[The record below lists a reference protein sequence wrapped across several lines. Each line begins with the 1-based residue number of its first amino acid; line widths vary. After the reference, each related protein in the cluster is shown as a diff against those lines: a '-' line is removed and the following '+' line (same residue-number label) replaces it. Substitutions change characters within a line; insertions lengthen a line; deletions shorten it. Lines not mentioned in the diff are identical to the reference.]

1 MLYYTNMTEPT
12 VMLPESD
19 TPSEVAIAQTLLPWR
34 RDDNRAKFFAFLA
47 CGILIEE
54 ALYML
59 GLDIAWLEEQR
70 KSPDFCQFELRL
82 PEIRKELS
90 KEYIE
95 LDFFRNFKL
104 VLEKDYRIL
113 KKSIEEEELTKQEHE
128 YLIKLRSAYSPQQL
142 QILEQAMRGIGN
154 EGWNFAQWVNKNK
167 DKIIEISRTDKV
179 RMIDNGKKDNNSQAG
194 SSF

>member
-1 MLYYTNMTEPT
+1 MLYYTDMIEPT
-12 VMLPESD
+12 TVPPNSD

-34 RDDNRAKFFAFLA
+34 RDDNRAKYFGYLA
-47 CGILIEE
+47 CGITIEE

-59 GLDIAWLEEQR
+59 GLDMTWLDEQR
-70 KSPDFCQFELRL
+70 RDTAFSQLELRI

-113 KKSIEEEELTKQEHE
+113 RKSIEEEIMTRQEHE
-128 YLIKLRSAYSPQQL
+128 YLLKLRTAYTPQQL
-142 QILEQAMRGIGN
+142 QILEQAMRGISSD
-154 EGWNFAQWVNKNK
+154 GWNFSEFITNNQ
-167 DKIIEISRTDKV
+167 DKLRSVEITRTDRIRVTSDGEKS
-179 RMIDNGKKDNNSQAG
+179 KDS
-194 SSF
+194 